1 MNVYVLDKSFN
12 IIDLVDDYESCIWN
26 TYYFKVGDFELY
38 LPATPKN
45 VELLKI
51 GRYLVRDKDI
61 IEDDLHNV
69 MIIRELNIKTDVELG
84 NYLTVTGKCLKS
96 ILQRRIVW
104 SQTILRGKIESC
116 LRLLINDNAINPVI
130 PERKITQL
138 RLGELKNFTETMS
151 KQITGDNLG
160 DAIID
165 ICTTYGIG
173 WEVYVDANN
182 YMVVDF
188 YKGLDRSDN
197 QSDNARVTFSTDYDS
212 LLTSDYTFSVENY
225 KNVALVA
232 GEGEGVARKTA
243 TVGTASDLERYE
255 VYIDSR
261 DSSSND
267 GEITEAEYTA
277 QLTEA
282 GMDELETLKYTESFE
297 GEIEPYGNYIYGTD
311 YHLGDIVNVKNEYG
325 ITATPRIIGV
335 IESNSDESV
344 SVIPT
349 FSTWKGDEA

>member
-26 TYYFKVGDFELY
+26 TYYFAVGDFELY

-61 IEDDLHNV
+61 IGDDLHNV
-69 MIIRELNIKTDVELG
+69 MIIRALNIKTDVEQG

-96 ILQRRIVW
+96 MLQRRIVW
-104 SQTILRGKIESC
+104 SQTILSGKVESC
-116 LRLLINDNAINPVI
+116 LRLLINDNAINPVN
-130 PERKITQL
+130 PDRKITQL
-138 RLGELKNFTETMS
+138 ALGKLKNFTETMR
-151 KQITGDNLG
+151 KQITGTNLG

-173 WEVYVDANN
+173 WEVYIDSTNH
-182 YMVVDF
+182 MVVDF

-197 QSDNARVTFSTDYDS
+197 QNENTRVTFSTDYDS
-212 LLTSDYTFSVENY
+212 LLTSDYKFSVENY

-243 TVGTASDLERYE
+243 IVGTASDLERYE
-255 VYIDSR
+255 IYVDSR
-261 DSSSND
+261 DSSTNE
-267 GEITEAEYTA
+267 GEITETEYME
-277 QLTEA
+277 QLKEA

-297 GEIEPYGNYIYGTD
+297 GEIEPYGNFIYGTD

-335 IESNSDESV
+335 IESVSDEGIST
-344 SVIPT
+344 IPT
-349 FSTWKGDEA
+349 FSAWKGDEA